1 MTRDPLTK
9 GFWIDLFHYLS
20 GEGHEVTD
28 SPMARYKRYTNA
40 LEIIHGLISQLL
52 LRCDY
57 HGSGQSNEQMAV
69 TLAGGSCLASVA
81 KLPRTLVHSVVE
93 GLMGM
98 LTLFPRARVCC

>member
-9 GFWIDLFHYLS
+9 GFWVDLFRYLS

-81 KLPRTLVHSVVE
+81 KFAAYTCGGTFS
-93 GLMGM
+93 
-98 LTLFPRARVCC
+98 

>member
-1 MTRDPLTK
+1 M
-9 GFWIDLFHYLS
+9 
-20 GEGHEVTD
+20 TD

-69 TLAGGSCLASVA
+69 TLAGGSCLVSVA
-81 KLPRTLVHSVVE
+81 KLPRTRVEAHLVKSKVIHDFTGFCHYYISSF
-93 GLMGM
+93 LI
-98 LTLFPRARVCC
+98 RVIGFVSS

>member
-1 MTRDPLTK
+1 MTQDPLTK
-9 GFWIDLFHYLS
+9 GFWVDLFRYLS
-20 GEGHEVTD
+20 GEDHEVTD

-69 TLAGGSCLASVA
+69 TLAGGSCLASVE
-81 KLPRTLVHSVVE
+81 KLPRTLVEAQLVRFVGS
-93 GLMGM
+93 GLV
-98 LTLFPRARVCC
+98 F